1 MREKNLCKSRWSTY
15 NKCTQWAIK
24 SLEKYK
30 IFSVKIDIRF
40 FFPSI
45 FCLLCIIL
53 IVIVVCIVI
62 YTLWQNQKCM
72 NWVQKDLL
80 KIFFQVWTEMAKK
93 DALQAVYEYRWQI
106 YLHISK
112 SVLIENYLYIM
123 YPCPNVLVVK
133 VLDVHL
139 HG

>member
-112 SVLIENYLYIM
+112 SVLIENYLLIEYLCEFFFLI
-123 YPCPNVLVVK
+123 LVK
-133 VLDVHL
+133 TFK
-139 HG
+139 

>member
-24 SLEKYK
+24 SLEKYNFQSWNWHQ
-30 IFSVKIDIRF
+30 I

-62 YTLWQNQKCM
+62 HS
-72 NWVQKDLL
+72 
-80 KIFFQVWTEMAKK
+80 MAKSEMYK
-93 DALQAVYEYRWQI
+93 LSPKRLAFFKFGPRWPKRTH
-106 YLHISK
+106 YKLFMSTDDKYTSISK
-112 SVLIENYLYIM
+112 SVLIENYLLIRVFVWIFFINSCENLQIR
-123 YPCPNVLVVK
+123 PQINS
-133 VLDVHL
+133 
-139 HG
+139 

>member
-80 KIFFQVWTEMAKK
+80 KIFLQVWTEMAKK
-93 DALQAVYEYRWQI
+93 NALQAVYEYRWQI

-112 SVLIENYLYIM
+112 SVLIENYLLIEYLCEFFFLI
-123 YPCPNVLVVK
+123 LVK
-133 VLDVHL
+133 TFK
-139 HG
+139 

>member
-80 KIFFQVWTEMAKK
+80 KIFLQVWTEMAKK
-93 DALQAVYEYRWQI
+93 NALQAVYEYRWQI

-112 SVLIENYLYIM
+112 SVLIENYLLIEYLCEFFFLI
-123 YPCPNVLVVK
+123 LVK
-133 VLDVHL
+133 TF
-139 HG
+139 

>member
-15 NKCTQWAIK
+15 NKCAQWAIK

-112 SVLIENYLYIM
+112 SVLIENYLLIEYLCEFFFLI
-123 YPCPNVLVVK
+123 LVK
-133 VLDVHL
+133 TFK
-139 HG
+139 